1 MRAPQIGNYPRS
13 PWDFPGTP
21 ARRTRIYGQSRA
33 VSSPPWPSRELAPAG
48 QRCPGGPLPR
58 QKGERERGEHEDEQ
72 RNRARLAI
80 GVGPRAAL
88 AQIRLRARSSGA
100 ARRRADQYRSHA
112 AGPGRDGR
120 PTTGHG
126 APPLPPATRDCV
138 TVDSHAVAPPQ
149 DRRGP
154 RIRRTRELASTMS
167 TAVSVSSTKP
177 WNICK
182 FADPRAAL
190 GGNPL

>member
-48 QRCPGGPLPR
+48 SDVEPPLPH
-58 QKGERERGEHEDEQ
+58 QKGEGERGEHEDEQ
-72 RNRARLAI
+72 RNRLWLAM
-80 GVGPRAAL
+80 GFGRHAVLP
-88 AQIRLRARSSGA
+88 QISRRARPSGA
-100 ARRRADQYRSHA
+100 GRRRVDRYRSQA

-120 PTTGHG
+120 LTTGHRD
-126 APPLPPATRDCV
+126 PPLE
-138 TVDSHAVAPPQ
+138 
-149 DRRGP
+149 P
-154 RIRRTRELASTMS
+154 RIRRTRKFASTMS

-182 FADPRAAL
+182 FADPRAAP
-190 GGNPL
+190 GGNPPYVTRRAMIPLVTSG